1 MLLVG
6 ASALLPA
13 CLLFTSLDNT
23 TNGGEPATEGGAPD
37 VATTSDTGSGTDT
50 STTDASVDV
59 TPSTDGGFCQTDAGA
74 GQVFCTEFNGPTV
87 AEGWSGLAGGV
98 GALELDQG
106 NMLAKVPVVGQYENG
121 KFVYRYIDGAYS
133 TLSCSFAFRR
143 DVLGEEDTT
152 IAEMD
157 VQTGGEDYLIA
168 LYTLP
173 TTGRLLTQR
182 YPEDSGDGVVNETP
196 ADLATPVGEW
206 HRVTLENTTTQIRV
220 YVDGQLNGTLTTAAT
235 PAEIRTTFRLGLP
248 QIDGDNTA
256 AWELRFDDVRCIL
269 TP

>member
-6 ASALLPA
+6 ASALMPA

-23 TNGGEPATEGGAPD
+23 TNGADPPANEAGSPD
-37 VATTSDTGSGTDT
+37 VTSTTDT
-50 STTDASVDV
+50 STPAVDAAIDA
-59 TPSTDGGFCQTDAGA
+59 TPSAEAGFCLTDAGA
-74 GQVFCTEFNGPTV
+74 GQVFCTEFNGPTL
-87 AEGWSGLAGGV
+87 AEGWSGLSGGV
-98 GALELDQG
+98 GILELDQG
-106 NMLAKVPVVGQYENG
+106 NLLAHVPVVGQYEQG
-121 KFVYRYIDGAYS
+121 KYVYRYVDGAYS

-143 DVLGEEDTT
+143 DVLGEEDVTV
-152 IAEMD
+152 AEMD

-182 YPEDSGDGVVNETP
+182 YPEDGGDGEVTETP
-196 ADLATPVGEW
+196 IDVATPLGEW

-220 YVDGQLNGTLTTAAT
+220 FIDGQLNGSLTTAAT
-235 PAEIRTTFRLGLP
+235 PAEIRTAFRLGLP
-248 QIDGDNTA
+248 QIDGANTA
-256 AWELRFDDVRCIL
+256 PWELRFDDVRCIL